1 MAVMVFPIGLIISFV
16 ALGRRSPTARP
27 TTIAAQGHLVTAVNF
42 IGFASVF
49 AAISFAIA
57 RILGEFRVGGGALQQ
72 AARRQVKTLK
82 MPGTAKIFLG
92 LMMMAMMTL
101 LAAVVLHFVAASS
114 VTSGTLSLEG
124 SEQWALRLEG
134 VRRTGVATYLLG
146 IVFGLATIVRV
157 LRFQSSRLQELPG
170 EVAVGS

>member
-1 MAVMVFPIGLIISFV
+1 
-16 ALGRRSPTARP
+16 
-27 TTIAAQGHLVTAVNF
+27 
-42 IGFASVF
+42 
-49 AAISFAIA
+49 
-57 RILGEFRVGGGALQQ
+57 
-72 AARRQVKTLK
+72 
-82 MPGTAKIFLG
+82 
-92 LMMMAMMTL
+92 MMAMMTL

-114 VTSGTLSLEG
+114 DTSGTLSLEG
-124 SEQWALRLEG
+124 SEQWAALGLEG